1 MYLRMDLKQSI
12 SILNWLFILFPISFI
27 AGNFIINLH
36 FLIFIFFGCLYLKIK
51 QIKFQ
56 YNYLLIV
63 FLLFCLTLIISSI
76 LNQFNITKSF
86 LYLRYIFFYFICCY
100 LIKEKKFAINKI
112 FFFYS
117 IFALIIS
124 VDVIIQHT
132 LGYNIIGIEIKKFGL
147 SQTPV
152 ATSFF
157 MEEPIAGSFIQMF
170 GFYLA
175 FVVFNKFDKKNILH
189 LTIKIVSLFLISFSI
204 FVSFQRMPMLLWMFF
219 LTIYGIVFY
228 KSKLLP
234 IILSFAILALFI
246 NNFSSKEINESYK
259 SFFDNIAGVSG
270 SESVITKTFK
280 NYKII
285 NNKKAYDEIKSDSI
299 KAQQF
304 EGGSGHGSLY
314 ANAIFIWRDYKIFGI
329 GYKNFYNKCNEKKLT
344 RCSTHPHNYYLD
356 ILVSTGLVGFSI
368 MLIYL
373 TILCIKIFFSL
384 RKKIENKN
392 SKAID
397 FLFITVINFLIFFF
411 PLKSSGSFFTT
422 ANSTYM
428 IITLVILISQLEN
441 INFKKKYKI

>member
-1 MYLRMDLKQSI
+1 
-12 SILNWLFILFPISFI
+12 
-27 AGNFIINLH
+27 
-36 FLIFIFFGCLYLKIK
+36 
-51 QIKFQ
+51 
-56 YNYLLIV
+56 
-63 FLLFCLTLIISSI
+63 
-76 LNQFNITKSF
+76 
-86 LYLRYIFFYFICCY
+86 LRYIFFYFICCY

-204 FVSFQRMPMLLWMFF
+204 FVSFQRMPMVLWMFF